1 MCVRPCVE
9 LGSGG
14 ELQEVG
20 LEACRWRAS
29 QRTSEERE
37 GTGSRA
43 HLSTLCPGPLA
54 SISPSVLEAALLYGR
69 GSCPQ
74 VHGDTCTLFCP
85 HGGHRLQPRGGS
97 TARCSGISEHGDAG
111 LRPPEPSPLSR
122 LMLLPPPPPDPRATS
137 LSLCLSCL
145 FWVTLPCCQAILRGC
160 FLPMSAAP
168 AVSWGS
174 AETEMDEDWIFGSWG
189 HTTDV

>member
-1 MCVRPCVE
+1 MREAPCVE
-9 LGSGG
+9 LGSGRG
-14 ELQEVG
+14 PTG
-20 LEACRWRAS
+20 GGPEACRWRAS

-43 HLSTLCPGPLA
+43 HLSTLCLA
-54 SISPSVLEAALLYGR
+54 LWPPFHHQSSRLPCCMGG

-85 HGGHRLQPRGGS
+85 HGETQAPAPWGS
-97 TARCSGISEHGDAG
+97 PARVLESLSTEMLAS
-111 LRPPEPSPLSR
+111 PTSEPSPLSR
-122 LMLLPPPPPDPRATS
+122 LMLLPPPPPRPRATS